1 MNLTEKINS
10 IFKNNL
16 YALSLY
22 SRQIAGTLV
31 LFIIA
36 RYLSVYDYG
45 VFSSYKAIV
54 GFILTFAC
62 LGYNE
67 YILVSSRNNVRMV
80 SQKIALFMTNA
91 FLIVAGTIFVSLF
104 VPIDLHLIFIL
115 VVIRAF
121 FDSTFFALIL
131 PYFQASKKLNT
142 IGVINITYSVFV
154 MLIAVISYLFKL
166 SLLKFLLLSCFIG
179 LINFIQCSLYTK
191 TNYLFVLFK
200 PIHYLKLLDKSI
212 LGYIGVIVAFLL
224 YSQIPSLFVSTYLS
238 KEDAALYFSA
248 LTIASV
254 IGLLISAQN
263 QKIVPEMIKAPVDEV
278 KILIKNNFKLI
289 MSINT
294 FIFIIFAIS
303 GKQLLQLI
311 YGQEYYGNGVWL
323 LLIFTIS
330 NISLA
335 LANIYGAYITAS
347 GNQHLKVKYQSVS
360 IAISI
365 ITLVITYKLGIYSA
379 ALAYFLSAG
388 YIGLVYMHK
397 TKQLLTIQKKG
408 EQNGRTNLLQITR

>member
-1 MNLTEKINS
+1 MNLTEKINN

-22 SRQIAGTLV
+22 ARQVASTLV

-45 VFSSYKAIV
+45 VFSSYKAIAT
-54 GFILTFAC
+54 FILTFAC

-67 YILVSSRNNVRMV
+67 YILVSSQSNVRMV

-91 FLIVAGTIFVSLF
+91 FFIAFGTIFCSLF
-104 VPIDLHLIFIL
+104 MSIDWHLIFIL
-115 VVIRAF
+115 VLIRGF
-121 FDSTFFALIL
+121 FDVTFFALIL
-131 PYFQASKKLNT
+131 PYFQASKRLHT
-142 IGVINITYSVFV
+142 IGVINITYSILV
-154 MLIAVISYLFKL
+154 MLIAIISYLFKL

-179 LINFIQCSLYTK
+179 LINFVQCSLYTK
-191 TNYLFVLFK
+191 TNYLFVLFN

-212 LGYIGVIVAFLL
+212 FGYIGVIVAFLL
-224 YSQIPSLFVSTYLS
+224 YSQIPSLFVSTYLT

-248 LTIASV
+248 LTIAGI
-254 IGLLISAQN
+254 IGLLITAQN
-263 QKIVPEMIKAPVDEV
+263 QKIVPEMINAPFDKV
-278 KILIKNNFKLI
+278 KELIKNNFKFI

-294 FIFIIFAIS
+294 IIFIIFVFA
-303 GKQLLQLI
+303 GKPLLQLI
-311 YGQEYYGNGVWL
+311 YGQKYYGNAHWL

-347 GNQHLKVKYQSVS
+347 GNQYLKVKYQSVS
-360 IAISI
+360 IVISI
-365 ITLVITYKLGIYSA
+365 LTILITHRYGVYSA
-379 ALAYFLSAG
+379 VLAYFLSAG
-388 YIGLVYMHK
+388 YIGFAYMHK
-397 TKQLLTIQKKG
+397 TKQLLKIQKKG
-408 EQNGRTNLLQITR
+408 E

>member
-1 MNLTEKINS
+1 MNITKKINN

-22 SRQIAGTLV
+22 ARQIAGTLV

-45 VFSSYKAIV
+45 VFSSYKAIA

-67 YILVSSRNNVRMV
+67 YILVSSQNNVRMV
-80 SQKIALFMTNA
+80 TQKIALFMINA
-91 FLIVAGTIFVSLF
+91 FLIVAGTILVSLF
-104 VPIDLHLIFIL
+104 TPIDFRLIFIL

-142 IGVINITYSVFV
+142 IGVINIIYSIFV
-154 MLIAVISYLFKL
+154 MLIAILSYLLKL
-166 SLLKFLLLSCFIG
+166 SLLKFLILSCFIG
-179 LINFIQCSLYTK
+179 LINFVQCSFYAK
-191 TNYLFVLFK
+191 INYLWVILK

-212 LGYIGVIVAFLL
+212 WGYIGVIVAFLL

-238 KEDAALYFSA
+238 KEDAALYFSSF
-248 LTIASV
+248 TIASV
-254 IGLLISAQN
+254 I
-263 QKIVPEMIKAPVDEV
+263 
-278 KILIKNNFKLI
+278 NNFKFI

-294 FIFIIFAIS
+294 IIFIVFAIV
-303 GKQLLQLI
+303 GRQLLQLI
-311 YGQEYYGNGVWL
+311 YGQEYYSNGNLL

-347 GNQHLKVKYQSVS
+347 GNQHLKVQYQ
-360 IAISI
+360 AISI
-365 ITLVITYKLGIYSA
+365 VISILTLCFTYKLGIYSA

-388 YIGLVYMHK
+388 YIGFAYMKK
-397 TKQLLTIQKKG
+397 TKKILKQR
-408 EQNGRTNLLQITR
+408 EQI

>member
-1 MNLTEKINS
+1 MNITEKINN

-22 SRQIAGTLV
+22 ARQIAGTLV

-45 VFSSYKAIV
+45 VFSSYKAIA

-67 YILVSSRNNVRMV
+67 YILVSSQNNVRMV
-80 SQKIALFMTNA
+80 TQKIALFMINA
-91 FLIVAGTIFVSLF
+91 FLIVAGTILVSLF
-104 VPIDLHLIFIL
+104 TPIDFRLIFIL

-142 IGVINITYSVFV
+142 IGVINIIYSIFV
-154 MLIAVISYLFKL
+154 MLIAILSYLLKL
-166 SLLKFLLLSCFIG
+166 SLLKFLILSCFIG
-179 LINFIQCSLYTK
+179 LINFVQCSFYAK
-191 TNYLFVLFK
+191 INYLWVILK

-212 LGYIGVIVAFLL
+212 WGYIGVIVAFLL

-238 KEDAALYFSA
+238 KEDAALYFSSF
-248 LTIASV
+248 TIASV
-254 IGLLISAQN
+254 IGLLIAAQY
-263 QKIVPEMIKAPVDEV
+263 QKILPEMIKAPVEKV
-278 KILIKNNFKLI
+278 QELIKNNFKFI

-294 FIFIIFAIS
+294 IIFIVFAIV
-303 GKQLLQLI
+303 GRQLLQLI
-311 YGQEYYGNGVWL
+311 YGQEYYSNGNLL

-347 GNQHLKVKYQSVS
+347 GNQHLKVQYQ
-360 IAISI
+360 AISI
-365 ITLVITYKLGIYSA
+365 VISILTLCFTYKLGIYSA

-388 YIGLVYMHK
+388 YIGFAYMFK
-397 TKQLLTIQKKG
+397 TKKILKQR
-408 EQNGRTNLLQITR
+408 EQI